1 MPIDDEDFAGHAK
14 GLSSPSDKWVTVTP
28 HDTNELAFL
37 PRAIAV
43 GSTAGTVIAVDRDG
57 NEATFYCG
65 AGQILAIRPVKIK
78 AASGASPI
86 IALK

>member
-1 MPIDDEDFAGHAK
+1 
-14 GLSSPSDKWVTVTP
+14 
-28 HDTNELAFL
+28 
-37 PRAIAV
+37 
-43 GSTAGTVIAVDRDG
+43 VDRDG